1 MQPLGKIVK
10 NTVQKKGGVANS
22 IEAANV
28 VETADKVLADVF
40 PDDVKVL
47 MKPLYIKNRTLTI
60 SCSSSA
66 VAQELKLN
74 EPQILEGLEKELGE
88 KLVDRIRYFA

>member
-10 NTVQKKGGVANS
+10 QTVQQKGDVAKGV
-22 IEAANV
+22 EAANI
-28 VETADKVLADVF
+28 VETADKVLGEVF
-40 PDDVKVL
+40 DDEVKSM

-60 SCSSSA
+60 SCSSST

-74 EPQILEGLEKELGE
+74 EPQILGKLEEALGE

>member
-10 NTVQKKGGVANS
+10 KAVGQKGDMARNL
-22 IEAANV
+22 EASHV
-28 VETADKVLADVF
+28 VESAEKVLGDVF
-40 PDDVKVL
+40 SPEVKAM
-47 MKPLYIKNRTLTI
+47 MKPLYVKNRTLTI
-60 SCSSSA
+60 SCSSSS

-74 EPQILEGLEKELGE
+74 EPQILEGLEKLLGE